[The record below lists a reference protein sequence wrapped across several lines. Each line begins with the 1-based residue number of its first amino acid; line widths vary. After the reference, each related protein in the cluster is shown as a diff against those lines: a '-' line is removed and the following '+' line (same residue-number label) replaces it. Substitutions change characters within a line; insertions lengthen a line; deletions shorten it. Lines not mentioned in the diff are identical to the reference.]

1 MVTCNRRRGEAALTT
16 GGRGA
21 LRRGGYLAEA
31 GTLGKVLLVA
41 GWAAAVSPSS
51 ADDAA
56 PALLMHRATYEIG
69 VGQRSASAA
78 ATSAHGMMVTSVEDA
93 CDSWRTRQGLV
104 LTMVRDDAAFSTASD
119 LDSSEAKD
127 GTWYTFADDTQTE
140 PGEAER
146 SAGEARVED
155 DVARLRLL
163 APAEQSTALPQGTIF
178 PLAHLLDLLRG
189 AQAGERMLSHTL
201 FDGTD
206 GATVYDVT
214 TLVGEPHPSADNGLD
229 VWPLQLAFFI
239 HGSAVET
246 PDLEISADL
255 RADGVAEALAFDYG
269 TFILEA
275 KLTGLEQLPPPDC

>member
-1 MVTCNRRRGEAALTT
+1 MVTYIRRCGEAALTT

-31 GTLGKVLLVA
+31 GALGKVLLVA
-41 GWAAAVSPSS
+41 GWAVTASPSS
-51 ADDAA
+51 ADEAA
-56 PALLMHRATYEIG
+56 PVLLMHRATYEIG
-69 VGQRSASAA
+69 VGERSASAA
-78 ATSAHGMMVTSVEDA
+78 ATSARGMMVTSLEDA
-93 CDSWRTRQGLV
+93 CESWRTRQGLV
-104 LTMVRDDAAFSTASD
+104 LRMVRDDAAFSTVSD

-127 GTWYTFADDTQTE
+127 GTWYTFADVTESE
-140 PGEAER
+140 PGEAE
-146 SAGEARVED
+146 SSTGEARIED
-155 DVARLRLL
+155 GTTRLRLL
-163 APAEQSTALPQGTIF
+163 SPVEQSMALPPGTIF
-178 PLAHLLDLLRG
+178 PLAHLLDLLRA

-269 TFILEA
+269 TFVLEA
-275 KLTGLEQLPPPDC
+275 KLTGLERLPPPDC